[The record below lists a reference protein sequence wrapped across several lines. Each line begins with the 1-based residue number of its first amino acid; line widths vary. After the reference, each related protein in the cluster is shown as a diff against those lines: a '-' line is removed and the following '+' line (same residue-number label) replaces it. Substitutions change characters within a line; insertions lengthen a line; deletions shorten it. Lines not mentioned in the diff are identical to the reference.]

1 MKRTRSAT
9 RLAATPAPM
18 EDVVAYLAAQL
29 AVSTIWW
36 HRELGLTLGEGLR
49 NRAVFYRF
57 RALVFVKLDAI
68 YANPPARHLPLSA
81 HIVQPWLRSRFSTP
95 FVLSSELIRA
105 LSPVSSRCAFFPIRF
120 FKDEIVAQLRRFHG
134 DLKTSNGALTMALW
148 IYHPRPPGV
157 SLWFRATILSVGADA
172 APTAL
177 LVFLNQCVL
186 QNNNPKDSVR
196 RMLQFNITDRARNS
210 TNTSGAH

>member
-29 AVSTIWW
+29 AVSTNRW
-36 HRELGLTLGEGLR
+36 HRELGLILGEGLR

-68 YANPPARHLPLSA
+68 YANPPARHLPLSS
-81 HIVQPWLRSRFSTP
+81 HIVQPWLRARFSTP
-95 FVLSSELIRA
+95 FRLPSELIRA
-105 LSPVSSRCAFFPIRF
+105 QCFDSVSCHFLPIRF
-120 FKDEIVAQLRRFHG
+120 FTDEIIAHLRTFHG
-134 DLKTSNGALTMALW
+134 DLKTSNGALLMALW
-148 IYHPRPPGV
+148 MYHSRPTGN
-157 SLWFRATILSVGADA
+157 SLRFRACILSVGADV
-172 APTAL
+172 APTPL
-177 LVFLNQCVL
+177 LVFMSQCVL

-196 RMLQFNITDRARNS
+196 RMLQLTITDRAHS
-210 TNTSGAH
+210 SK